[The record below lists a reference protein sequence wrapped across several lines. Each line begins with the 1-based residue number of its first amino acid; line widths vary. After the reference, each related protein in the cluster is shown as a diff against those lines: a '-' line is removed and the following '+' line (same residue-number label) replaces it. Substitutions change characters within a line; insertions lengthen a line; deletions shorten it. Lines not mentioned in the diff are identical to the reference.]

1 MYTFS
6 KDRLLENKY
15 IVLGHL
21 TFFVLCVFSYI
32 FAYER
37 VLFMDSAAQVF
48 EFIRDEGFEI
58 YAERYS
64 MYLFQLLPVFLVKM
78 HAPLSV
84 VIHSYSLSFLLIAYI
99 LWLITVYFLKNKPV
113 GVLMLFV
120 MIGIRQTF
128 FHAISETFQLLFYAC
143 FLYAWLF
150 QTRNYLASIF
160 SKIAYY
166 FIALL
171 FIVLCVFIHPVAA
184 FFVLFICGMYILDK
198 HKTVLSKIIIAVL
211 SVGVILVKIFSIQEG
226 AYETTFI
233 VSAKEFFER
242 LFSIFSLSSSKWYF
256 AHLLDFYWVPLLM
269 FIFTLVFYWKK
280 KEFWHFAFF
289 LCFVIGFWLVTV
301 ITYSTGG
308 GGIAMERS
316 FLPLFFFC
324 GLPFMTEIFPSLSV
338 KWDRVFFIAL
348 TILIIGGFIK
358 IAVASNPY
366 TERLNKIEEIALLA
380 NKEGKKK
387 LLIEEK
393 TIKEIFPT
401 NSWGLGFESIMYS
414 ALKGKDSIVNMYVVE
429 QFNPDAEQYKDTEV
443 YLAVSWWTYWK
454 IDDMNP
460 HYFKLPKQP
469 CSLLVL
475 DNGILQ
481 IREIE

>member
-1 MYTFS
+1 
-6 KDRLLENKY
+6 
-15 IVLGHL
+15 
-21 TFFVLCVFSYI
+21 
-32 FAYER
+32 
-37 VLFMDSAAQVF
+37 
-48 EFIRDEGFEI
+48 
-58 YAERYS
+58 
-64 MYLFQLLPVFLVKM
+64 
-78 HAPLSV
+78 
-84 VIHSYSLSFLLIAYI
+84 
-99 LWLITVYFLKNKPV
+99 
-113 GVLMLFV
+113 
-120 MIGIRQTF
+120 
-128 FHAISETFQLLFYAC
+128 
-143 FLYAWLF
+143 
-150 QTRNYLASIF
+150 
-160 SKIAYY
+160 
-166 FIALL
+166 
-171 FIVLCVFIHPVAA
+171 
-184 FFVLFICGMYILDK
+184 
-198 HKTVLSKIIIAVL
+198 
-211 SVGVILVKIFSIQEG
+211 
-226 AYETTFI
+226 
-233 VSAKEFFER
+233 
-242 LFSIFSLSSSKWYF
+242 
-256 AHLLDFYWVPLLM
+256 
-269 FIFTLVFYWKK
+269 
-280 KEFWHFAFF
+280 
-289 LCFVIGFWLVTV
+289 
-301 ITYSTGG
+301 
-308 GGIAMERS
+308 MERS